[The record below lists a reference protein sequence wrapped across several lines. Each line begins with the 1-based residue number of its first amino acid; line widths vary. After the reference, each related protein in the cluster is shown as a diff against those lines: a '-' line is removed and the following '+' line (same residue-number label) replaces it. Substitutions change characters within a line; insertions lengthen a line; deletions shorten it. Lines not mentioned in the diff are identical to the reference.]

1 MDAVLRANSRVMEAV
16 MGVVTRAE
24 MREILGRMKG
34 MQEWLA
40 DVRAEGEIRGEASA
54 RAELGAEIERLRQEV
69 ATLRGA
75 TAAKG

>member
-40 DVRAEGEIRGEASA
+40 HVRAEGEPSA
-54 RAELGAEIERLRQEV
+54 FNPQKR
-69 ATLRGA
+69 
-75 TAAKG
+75 